1 MLERG
6 LRSVRH
12 MGHVGFTCED
22 EAQVLRQADPKMWPQ
37 RSEMGFSARASSVKG
52 SMQMVQFWCSSGR
65 SRSWSLGRVRRKW
78 VIDGSL
84 AASIRWFL

>member
-1 MLERG
+1 
-6 LRSVRH
+6 

-37 RSEMGFSARASSVKG
+37 RSEIGFSARASSVKG

-84 AASIRWFL
+84 AASICWFL